1 LPRERSQPARAHVKD
16 AESFK
21 GLTAVGAAM
30 QSPAGP
36 TGPPVAGPTGPPVAG
51 PSGPPEGLDAAQF
64 DPLAEIEDA
73 RARRKDREERLELL
87 QKKRN
92 SARINVYLFL
102 ALTVVLAGF
111 SFFPVSYGDVSD
123 NPQERMSP
131 SAAEKWVAS
140 GEAEAYDGKI
150 WDGANWSTSTH
161 KNIYIPPPAMP
172 DLGSTSAV
180 RVDVTVV
187 SWRSTGMSYFKAGL
201 FDGDCAGQQPPHEEL
216 PADAWY
222 HHTDNFSVGES
233 VEFTLY
239 TQPGQKCLL
248 IVWDEPM
255 ESQILATMD
264 VEMSIHWPRMLT
276 VPAAVLTFLLSGFAF
291 IGAQK
296 SGRSFKA
303 LKYPEGKP
311 EKRIEKEVLEV
322 AEAEK
327 REQIDA
333 PEVVAE
339 DADTIEV
346 EGPSLS
352 EAAASPVQDDT
363 PIQETSTEQD
373 AAGPYTDEELLGA
386 GWSQAQIDAMR
397 ND

>member
-1 LPRERSQPARAHVKD
+1 
-16 AESFK
+16 
-21 GLTAVGAAM
+21 
-30 QSPAGP
+30 
-36 TGPPVAGPTGPPVAG
+36 VAG

-102 ALTVVLAGF
+102 ALTVVLAAF
-111 SFFPVSYGDVSD
+111 SFFPVSYGDVSE

-131 SAAEKWVAS
+131 SAAEQWVAS
-140 GEAEAYDGKI
+140 GDAEAYDEKI
-150 WDGANWSTSTH
+150 WDGANTSTSTH

-180 RVDVTVV
+180 RVDLIVV
-187 SWRSTGMSYFKAGL
+187 SYRQTGMSYFKAGL
-201 FDGDCAGQQPPHEEL
+201 YDGECRPLPAFEEL

-248 IVWDEPM
+248 VVWDEPM
-255 ESQILATMD
+255 DSQILATMD

-327 REQIDA
+327 REQIDT

-352 EAAASPVQDDT
+352 EAAASPVQDDA
-363 PIQETSTEQD
+363 PIQDTSTEQD
-373 AAGPYTDEELLGA
+373 AAGSYTDEELLGA
-386 GWSQAQIDAMR
+386 GWSKAQIDAMR
-397 ND
+397 NG